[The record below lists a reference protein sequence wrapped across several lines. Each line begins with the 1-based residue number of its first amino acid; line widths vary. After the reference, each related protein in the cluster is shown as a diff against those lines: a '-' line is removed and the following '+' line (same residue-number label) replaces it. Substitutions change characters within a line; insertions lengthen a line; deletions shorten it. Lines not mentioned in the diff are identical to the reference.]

1 MIRTTHAHLHIAAV
15 THPGMGGKPNED
27 RLAVSSYRISE
38 IDATR
43 SVFAIVSDGI
53 GGHRAGE
60 VAAEMAVETI
70 SHMVA
75 QSDARR
81 PLEILDNAIQ
91 VTSDAIASKGKDD
104 TQRLGMGT
112 TCACAWVIGN
122 RLFTASVG
130 DSRIYLL
137 RNSGLIQLTVDHT
150 WVQEAVEKGVL
161 DPQNVR
167 NHPNMHV
174 IRRYLGSS
182 KTPQA
187 DVRMRLASN
196 ETDTQSRSNQG
207 LHLLPG
213 DLLLLCTDGLTNLVK
228 DAEIEPVVRGL
239 DLQAAA
245 QALVDLACARNG
257 KDNITVVMMLV
268 PWQKILIKKD
278 SETKKKERKSWL
290 WGLCVVGGLILLAL
304 VISGLMLGLFH
315 FFPPHIPI
323 PLPGQFPWT
332 PILGWVVIP
341 FPDNNNAIDAIL
353 LVYGL

>member
-1 MIRTTHAHLHIAAV
+1 MIRTPNAHLHVAAA
-15 THPGMGGKPNED
+15 THPGMAGKDNED

-38 IDATR
+38 NDTIR

-60 VAAEMAVETI
+60 VAAEMAVESI

-75 QSDARR
+75 QSDASR
-81 PLEILDNAIQ
+81 PVEILDNAIQ

-122 RLFTASVG
+122 QLFTASVG

-137 RNSGLIQLTVDHT
+137 RNAGLMQLTVDHT
-150 WVQEAVEKGVL
+150 WVQEAVERGILNPKEA
-161 DPQNVR
+161 R
-167 NHPNMHV
+167 NHPNVHV

-187 DVRMRLASN
+187 DIRLRLAAN

-207 LHLLPG
+207 LRLLPG
-213 DLLLLCTDGLTNLVK
+213 DLLLLCTDGLTDVVENE
-228 DAEIEPVVRGL
+228 EIIQTVRGL
-239 DLQAAA
+239 DLQSAA
-245 QALVDLACARNG
+245 QALVDLACAHKG

-268 PWQKILIKKD
+268 PWQDFLKNHDLKA
-278 SETKKKERKSWL
+278 KKEGK
-290 WGLCVVGGLILLAL
+290 
-304 VISGLMLGLFH
+304 
-315 FFPPHIPI
+315 
-323 PLPGQFPWT
+323 
-332 PILGWVVIP
+332 
-341 FPDNNNAIDAIL
+341 
-353 LVYGL
+353 

>member
-1 MIRTTHAHLHIAAV
+1 MIRTTRAPLHMAAV
-15 THPGMGGKPNED
+15 THPGMGGKRNED
-27 RLAVSSYRISE
+27 RLAVSSYRVSE
-38 IDATR
+38 NNPTL

-75 QSDARR
+75 QSDASR

-91 VTSDAIASKGKDD
+91 VTSDAIASKAKDD

-150 WVQEAVEKGVL
+150 WVQEAVERGIL
-161 DPQNVR
+161 DPQNVH
-167 NHPNMHV
+167 NHPYVHV

-182 KTPQA
+182 KTPRA
-187 DVRMRLASN
+187 DIRMRLAKDES
-196 ETDTQSRSNQG
+196 DTQSRSNQG

-213 DLLLLCTDGLTNLVK
+213 DLLLLCTDGLTDMVEN
-228 DAEIEPVVRGL
+228 AEIEPTVHGL
-239 DLQAAA
+239 DIQSAA
-245 QALVDLACARNG
+245 QALVDLACARDG
-257 KDNITVVMMLV
+257 QDNLTVVMMLV
-268 PWQKILIKKD
+268 PWQDLPGGSDLKKL
-278 SETKKKERKSWL
+278 EKKKSKFWQWAL
-290 WGLCVVGGLILLAL
+290 WGLIGLVVLAL
-304 VISGLMLGLFH
+304 VLAGLAWAVTH
-315 FFPPHIPI
+315 FILPPVHAPI
-323 PLPGQFPWT
+323 P
-332 PILGWVVIP
+332 
-341 FPDNNNAIDAIL
+341 
-353 LVYGL
+353 

>member
-1 MIRTTHAHLHIAAV
+1 MA
-15 THPGMGGKPNED
+15 GKQNED

-38 IDATR
+38 NDATR

-81 PLEILDNAIQ
+81 PVETLDNAIQ
-91 VTSDAIASKGKDD
+91 VTSDAIASKGKDN

-122 RLFTASVG
+122 QLFTASVG

-137 RNSGLIQLTVDHT
+137 RNTGLMQLTVDHT
-150 WVQEAVEKGVL
+150 WVQEAVEKGIL
-161 DPQNVR
+161 DSKDAR
-167 NHPNMHV
+167 SHPNVHV

-187 DVRMRLASN
+187 DVRMRLATN

-213 DLLLLCTDGLTNLVK
+213 DLLLLCTDGLTDVVE
-228 DAEIEPVVRGL
+228 DAEIEPAVRGL
-239 DLQAAA
+239 EIRSAA
-245 QALVDLACARNG
+245 QALVDLACSRNG
-257 KDNITVVMMLV
+257 KDNITVVMMLL
-268 PWQKILIKKD
+268 PWRDLLTKQDLQKKR
-278 SETKKKERKSWL
+278 KERNFWLWAL
-290 WGLCVVGGLILLAL
+290 WGLVGLILLAP
-304 VISGLMLGLFH
+304 IITGLMWVVFH
-315 FFPPHIPI
+315 FVPPLISFPI
-323 PLPGQFPWT
+323 PSP
-332 PILGWVVIP
+332 
-341 FPDNNNAIDAIL
+341 
-353 LVYGL
+353 

>member
-1 MIRTTHAHLHIAAV
+1 MIRTTHAHLHSAAV
-15 THPGMGGKPNED
+15 THPGMAGKQNED
-27 RLAVSSYRISE
+27 RFGVSSFRISE
-38 IDATR
+38 NDATR

-81 PLEILDNAIQ
+81 PVDILDNAIQ
-91 VTSDAIASKGKDD
+91 VTSDAIASKAKDD

-112 TCACAWVIGN
+112 TCACAWVIGD

-137 RNSGLIQLTVDHT
+137 RDAGLVQLTVDHT
-150 WVQEAVEKGVL
+150 WVQEAVEKGIL
-161 DPQNVR
+161 DPKEAR
-167 NHPNMHV
+167 NHPNVHV

-187 DVRMRLASN
+187 DIRMRLAAN

-207 LHLLPG
+207 LRLLPG
-213 DLLLLCTDGLTNLVK
+213 DLLLLCTDGLTDLVE
-228 DAEIEPVVRGL
+228 DAEIEPAVRGL

-245 QALVDLACARNG
+245 QALVNLACARNG

-268 PWQKILIKKD
+268 PWQDPPSEQDL
-278 SETKKKERKSWL
+278 ETKKKKWMF
-290 WGLCVVGGLILLAL
+290 W
-304 VISGLMLGLFH
+304 
-315 FFPPHIPI
+315 
-323 PLPGQFPWT
+323 
-332 PILGWVVIP
+332 
-341 FPDNNNAIDAIL
+341 
-353 LVYGL
+353 